1 MYLRYM
7 CTLRGEMA
15 EYHLHA
21 RFISRGKG
29 QSAVVGASYIHAE
42 KMHFE
47 REDRS
52 VDLSHHNIEVR
63 VHSEMMIPD
72 KTPGWF
78 RNLIDGRDH
87 VGASEALWNFV
98 ENSRDKANAQLAKE
112 IEFAFPLETSPE
124 QNIAMAQEYLS
135 RFTERGMVVD
145 WAFHDKEGNPHA
157 HAYLTLAPMTE
168 EGFGSTQVQVYDDAG
183 EPVRI
188 TRNDNGKSQ
197 LVRVPWAGEFKSQL
211 LEDREAWAE
220 VANRH
225 LAKAGIDARI
235 DHRSHADR
243 ELELEPSQ
251 HYGPNAKAMAER
263 GVEELDRKEEND
275 GIKERNRE
283 ALLRDPNIILDTLT
297 DKHSVFTV
305 DDIRK
310 EVFKHFDEPGHQQ
323 EFQSVVARVEASKR
337 LVPLRDPVAN
347 DEGQVIEKAH
357 FTTDDMLKL
366 ETDMVNRAS
375 RMDGQRGFSV
385 KEAHVNEALENYN
398 FLSDEQQAAV
408 RHLTSNRQLA
418 SVVGF
423 AGAGKS
429 TLLKA
434 ASEAWEQQ
442 GQSVYGLALA
452 GKAAEELQESSGIQ
466 SRTLHSLEYALK
478 HDKAQINKGDV
489 YVIDEAG
496 MVGSKQMAF
505 MLERAEKAGAKI
517 VLSGDPDQLTPI
529 AAGASMRA
537 IVERTGYA
545 EVSKIRRQ
553 KEDWQKDASMA
564 FARGDVHNGLE
575 AYAERGF
582 HHPQALKADAI
593 DKMANM
599 TVADINGDR
608 QTLCLAHTNKDVQ
621 AINGAVRQK
630 LQEAGKL
637 GEGTPF
643 AASKGARNFAEG
655 DRLVFLQNDRELGVK
670 NGTLAQV
677 RASEAGHLTLE
688 TDGGQ
693 SVAFSASRYNS
704 VDHAYAVTVHKAQ
717 GATVDNVHVL
727 ATRSMTRNLAYVA
740 MTRHRKELNVH
751 YGVKSFD
758 PFQGGIAEALSRR
771 DDKKVSVDYE
781 STVAF
786 GERRG
791 HDTAKALMR
800 AARDM
805 VRGAADGARSVMAKI
820 LGSKEDRGG
829 GVSGGEKVRP
839 KKSPQQVMA
848 DRKSRRTPAPPRQ
861 RPQEAEQMDKQTGP
875 APKEAMDKAAPQG
888 ERVQAA
894 RKDIQ
899 KAPVDPKTEQWANS
913 LKKDAAEF
921 KEAPGG
927 KDATSPSKPV
937 NFKLNI
943 PNDMR
948 SDPKAEAEKRK
959 VIDPET
965 GEDRTPSILGDAMNL
980 GGVTKDIIEQAR
992 GVSSAPKDMSMKD
1005 MAKAAKREYGEAQDR
1020 EKELKGRVNQS
1031 PQSRDRGRDLD

>member
-1 MYLRYM
+1 
-7 CTLRGEMA
+7 MA

-47 REDRS
+47 REDRG

-63 VHSEMMIPD
+63 IHSEMMIPNE
-72 KTPGWF
+72 TPAWF

-87 VGASEALWNFV
+87 ARASEALWNFV

-112 IEFAFPLETSPE
+112 IEFSFPLETSQE
-124 QNIAMAQEYLS
+124 QNIEMAREYLS

-157 HAYLTLAPMTE
+157 HAYLTLAPLTE
-168 EGFGSTQVQVYDDAG
+168 EGFGSTQVQLLDDNG
-183 EPVRI
+183 DPVRI
-188 TRNDNGKSQ
+188 TRKDNGKSQ
-197 LVRVPWAGEFKSQL
+197 LVRVPWAGEFKTQL

-243 ELELEPSQ
+243 GLELEPSQ

-263 GVEELDRKEEND
+263 GVDGLDRKEEND
-275 GIKERNRE
+275 AIKERNRE
-283 ALLRDPNIILDTLT
+283 ALRQNPNLVLEALT

-310 EVFKHFDEPGHQQ
+310 EIFKHFDEPGHQR
-323 EFQSVVARVEASKR
+323 EFQSIVAQVEASKR
-337 LVPLRDPVAN
+337 LVPLRDPVTEDN
-347 DEGQVIEKAH
+347 GRVIEKAH

-366 ETDMVNRAS
+366 EIDMVNRAT
-375 RMDGQRGFSV
+375 RMDGKRGFSV
-385 KEAHVNEALENYN
+385 KEAYVNQALERYN

-434 ASEAWEQQ
+434 ASEAWTEQ
-442 GQSVYGLALA
+442 GHGVHGLALA
-452 GKAAEELQESSGIQ
+452 GKAAEELQESAGIQ

-478 HDKAQINKGDV
+478 HDKTQINKGDV

-496 MVGSKQMAF
+496 MVGSKQLAAM
-505 MLERAEKAGAKI
+505 MTQIEKAGAKL
-517 VLSGDPDQLTPI
+517 VLAGDPDQLQPI
-529 AAGASMRA
+529 AAGGAFRA
-537 IVERTGYA
+537 ITERTGYA
-545 EVSKIRRQ
+545 EVTRIRRQ
-553 KEDWQKDASMA
+553 KEDWQKDASLA
-564 FARGDVHNGLE
+564 FARGDVQSGLD
-575 AYAERGF
+575 AYVERGF
-582 HHPQALKADAI
+582 HHPQALKANAI

-599 TVADINGDR
+599 AVADINNDR
-608 QTLCLAHTNKDVQ
+608 ETLCLAHTNKDVQ
-621 AINGAVRQK
+621 AVNGAVRQK

-643 AASKGARNFAEG
+643 ASSKGTRNFAKG
-655 DRLVFLQNDRELGVK
+655 DRLVFLQNDRDLGVK
-670 NGTLAQV
+670 NGTLARV
-677 RASEAGHLTLE
+677 KASEAGHLTVE
-688 TDGGQ
+688 TDAGEK
-693 SVAFSASRYNS
+693 VAFSADRYNS

-758 PFQGGIAEALSRR
+758 PFQGGISEALSRR

-781 STVAF
+781 STVSF

-820 LGSKEDRGG
+820 LGSTDDGRNSA
-829 GVSGGEKVRP
+829 SGGEKVRP

-848 DRKSRRTPAPPRQ
+848 DKKSRRTPAPPRQ
-861 RPQEAEQMDKQTGP
+861 RPQEAEQMDKQTGE
-875 APKEAMDKAAPQG
+875 APDPKQAMDQVAPQG
-888 ERVQAA
+888 ERVQAT

-921 KEAPGG
+921 KETPGG
-927 KDATSPSKPV
+927 KDSTSPSRPV
-937 NFKLNI
+937 NFKLNM

-948 SDPKAEAEKRK
+948 QDPKAEAEKRK
-959 VIDPET
+959 VIDPEM
-965 GEDRTPSILGDAMNL
+965 GEDRTPSVLGDAMNL

-992 GVSSAPKDMSMKD
+992 GVSPKISDMSLKD

-1020 EKELKGRVNQS
+1020 EKELKGRMTQS
-1031 PQSRDRGRDLD
+1031 RQSRDRGRDLD

>member
-1 MYLRYM
+1 
-7 CTLRGEMA
+7 MA

-29 QSAVVGASYIHAE
+29 QSAVVGASYIHAQ

-47 REDRS
+47 REDRN

-63 VHSEMMIPD
+63 VHSEMMLPNE
-72 KTPGWF
+72 TPAWF

-112 IEFAFPLETSPE
+112 IEFAFPLETSRE
-124 QNIAMAQEYLS
+124 QNIAMARDYLS

-168 EGFGSTQVQVYDDAG
+168 DGFGSTQVQLLDDNG

-188 TRNDNGKSQ
+188 TRKDNGKSQ
-197 LVRVPWAGEFKSQL
+197 LVRVPWAGEFKTQL

-243 ELELEPSQ
+243 GLELEPTN

-263 GVEELDRKEEND
+263 GVEDLDRSEENARV
-275 GIKERNRE
+275 KARNRE
-283 ALLRDPNIILDTLT
+283 ALRRDPNKILDMLT

-305 DDIRK
+305 DDIRR

-323 EFQSVVARVEASKR
+323 EFQSIVAQVEASKR
-337 LVPLRDPVAN
+337 LVPLREPVN
-347 DEGQVIEKAH
+347 GDDGRVIEKAH
-357 FTTDDMLKL
+357 FTTGDMLQL
-366 ETDMVNRAS
+366 ETDMVNRAI
-375 RMDGQRGFSV
+375 RMDGQRGFAV
-385 KEAHVNEALENYN
+385 KEAYLNEALEKYN
-398 FLSDEQQAAV
+398 FLSDEQKCAV
-408 RHLTSNRQLA
+408 RHLVSNRQLA

-434 ASEAWEQQ
+434 ASEAWAEQ
-442 GQSVYGLALA
+442 GHSVHGLALA
-452 GKAAEELQESSGIQ
+452 GKAAEELQESAGIQ

-478 HDKAQINKGDV
+478 HDKVQINKGDV

-496 MVGSKQMAF
+496 MVGSKQLAGMMA
-505 MLERAEKAGAKI
+505 RIEKSGAKL
-517 VLSGDPDQLTPI
+517 VLAGDPDQLQPI
-529 AAGASMRA
+529 AAGGAFRA
-537 IVERTGYA
+537 ITERTGYA
-545 EVSKIRRQ
+545 EVSQIRRQ
-553 KEDWQKDASMA
+553 TEDWQKDASMA
-564 FARGDVHNGLE
+564 FARGDVYNGLE
-575 AYAERGF
+575 AYSERGY
-582 HHPQALKADAI
+582 HHPKALKADAI
-593 DKMANM
+593 EHMADMSVN
-599 TVADINGDR
+599 DIAEG
-608 QTLCLAHTNKDVQ
+608 QETLCLAHTNKDVR
-621 AINGAVRQK
+621 AINCAVRQK
-630 LQEAGKL
+630 LQEAGQL
-637 GEGTPF
+637 QDEVPF
-643 AASKGARNFAEG
+643 KTSKGQRNFAAG
-655 DRLVFLQNDRELGVK
+655 DRMVFLQNDRELGVK
-670 NGTLAQV
+670 NGMLGRVEQAEEGRLRV
-677 RASEAGHLTLE
+677 I
-688 TDGGQ
+688 TDGGK
-693 SVAFSASRYNS
+693 SVHFGVGRYDS
-704 VDHAYAVTVHKAQ
+704 IDHGYAVTVHKSQ

-740 MTRHRKELNVH
+740 MTRHRENLNVH

-758 PFQGGIAEALSRR
+758 PFEGGITEALSRR

-781 STVAF
+781 STVRF

-820 LGSKEDRGG
+820 LGSKDETRTNASS
-829 GVSGGEKVRP
+829 SGKVRP
-839 KKSPQQVMA
+839 KKSPQDVMA
-848 DRKSRRTPAPPRQ
+848 DRKSRRTPAPPRK
-861 RPQEAEQMDKQTGP
+861 RPQEIDRMDKQSEKTP
-875 APKEAMDKAAPQG
+875 MPKDAMDKTASQG

-899 KAPVDPKTEQWANS
+899 KAPVDPKTAEWANS

-927 KDATSPSKPV
+927 KDSTSPTRPV
-937 NFKLNI
+937 NFKMNMPTEPRKENL
-943 PNDMR
+943 
-948 SDPKAEAEKRK
+948 AKR
-959 VIDPET
+959 IEPET
-965 GEDRTPSILGDAMNL
+965 GKDVTPSILGDAMNL
-980 GGVTKDIIEQAR
+980 GGVTKDIIEQGR
-992 GVSSAPKDMSMKD
+992 GGSSDPKPMSMKEQ
-1005 MAKAAKREYGEAQDR
+1005 AAAARQEFGEAEERAKQD
-1020 EKELKGRVNQS
+1020 KGRMLQ
-1031 PQSRDRGRDLD
+1031 PPRSRDRGRDLD

>member
-1 MYLRYM
+1 
-7 CTLRGEMA
+7 MA

-47 REDRS
+47 REDRG

-63 VHSEMMIPD
+63 VHSEMMIPNE
-72 KTPGWF
+72 TPAWF

-87 VGASEALWNFV
+87 ARASEALWNFV

-112 IEFAFPLETSPE
+112 IEFAFPLETSRE
-124 QNIAMAQEYLS
+124 QNIEMAREYLS

-168 EGFGSTQVQVYDDAG
+168 DGFGSTQVQLYDDNG
-183 EPVRI
+183 DPVRI
-188 TRNDNGKSQ
+188 TRKDNGKSQ
-197 LVRVPWAGEFKSQL
+197 LVRVPWAGEFKTQL
-211 LEDREAWAE
+211 LEDREAWAL

-225 LAKAGIDARI
+225 LAKAGVDARI

-243 ELELEPSQ
+243 GLELEPSQ

-263 GVEELDRKEEND
+263 GVDGLDRKEEND
-275 GIKERNRE
+275 AIKKRNRE
-283 ALLRDPNIILDTLT
+283 ALRRDPSIILEALT
-297 DKHSVFTV
+297 DKKSVFTV

-310 EVFKHFDEPGHQQ
+310 EIFKHFDEPGHQQ
-323 EFQSVVARVEASKR
+323 EFQSIVAQVEASKR
-337 LVPLRDPVAN
+337 LIPLRDPVES
-347 DEGQVIEKAH
+347 DDGRVIEKAH

-366 ETDMVNRAS
+366 ETDMVKRAT
-375 RMDGQRGFSV
+375 RMDGKRGFAV
-385 KEAHVNEALENYN
+385 KEAYINQALENYN

-442 GQSVYGLALA
+442 GSSVYGLALA
-452 GKAAEELQESSGIQ
+452 GKAAEELQESAGIQ
-466 SRTLHSLEYALK
+466 SRTLHSLDYALK
-478 HDKAQINKGDV
+478 HDKARINKGDV
-489 YVIDEAG
+489 YVVDEAG
-496 MVGSKQMAF
+496 MVGSKTLSGM
-505 MLERAEKAGAKI
+505 MTKIEKAGAKL
-517 VLSGDPDQLTPI
+517 VLAGDPDQLQPI
-529 AAGASMRA
+529 AAGGAFRA
-537 IVERTGYA
+537 IVERTGYS
-545 EVSKIRRQ
+545 EVTKIRRQ
-553 KEDWQKDASMA
+553 KEDWQREASMA
-564 FARGDVHNGLE
+564 FARGDVNGGLS
-575 AYAERGF
+575 AYSQHGCIR
-582 HHPQALKADAI
+582 PQALKADAI
-593 DKMANM
+593 DKMASM
-599 TVADINGDR
+599 AVGDITIDR
-608 QTLCLAHTNKDVQ
+608 ETLCLAHTNKDVQ
-621 AINGAVRQK
+621 AINGAVRRK

-637 GEGTPF
+637 EEGTPF
-643 AASKGARNFAEG
+643 AASKGARNFAAG
-655 DRLVFLQNDRELGVK
+655 DRLVFLQNDRDLGVK
-670 NGTLAQV
+670 NGTLARV
-677 RASEAGHLTLE
+677 KASEAGHLTVE
-688 TDGGQ
+688 TDAGEK
-693 SVAFSASRYNS
+693 VAFSANRYNS

-758 PFQGGIAEALSRR
+758 PFQGGIGEALSRR
-771 DDKKVSVDYE
+771 DDKKISVDYE
-781 STVAF
+781 STVSF

-800 AARDM
+800 AARDI

-820 LGSKEDRGG
+820 LSSKEDRQSGAS
-829 GVSGGEKVRP
+829 SGGKVRP

-861 RPQEAEQMDKQTGP
+861 RPQEAEQMDKQSGP
-875 APKEAMDKAAPQG
+875 GPKQAMDKAAPQG
-888 ERVQAA
+888 KRVQAA

-899 KAPVDPKTEQWANS
+899 KAPVDPKTEQWADS
-913 LKKDAAEF
+913 LKKDAAQF
-921 KEAPGG
+921 KESPGG
-927 KDATSPSKPV
+927 KDSTSPSRPV
-937 NFKLNI
+937 NFKLNM

-992 GVSSAPKDMSMKD
+992 GVSSAPKDMSIKD
-1005 MAKAAKREYGEAQDR
+1005 MAKAAKREFGEAEERAKDT
-1020 EKELKGRVNQS
+1020 KGQMRDTR
-1031 PQSRDRGRDLD
+1031 PSRDRGRDLD